1 MKLKKNGA
9 SLDMFEGQ
17 TPEAVIERI
26 QVQNTVW
33 CLVKFPDTQQYEE
46 YFMLIA

>member
-1 MKLKKNGA
+1 MKKGGN

-17 TPEAVIERI
+17 TPEAVLERI
-26 QVQNTVW
+26 QVQNNVW

-46 YFMLIA
+46 FL